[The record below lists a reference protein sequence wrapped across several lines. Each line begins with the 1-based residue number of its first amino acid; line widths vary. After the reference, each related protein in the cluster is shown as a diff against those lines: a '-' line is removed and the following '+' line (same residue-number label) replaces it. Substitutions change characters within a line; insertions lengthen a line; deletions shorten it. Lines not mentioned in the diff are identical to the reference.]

1 MSHGHNS
8 FHNTPNYHKH
18 TYKLRNLHF
27 NIHCNLLT
35 ALHYYVWQ
43 RRMPPNLVWGSC
55 YVGRPVHIRRKKLRF
70 LLVASITDT
79 KFAAPWRIF
88 CTGYLQG
95 HLNTFNII
103 YDCALC
109 SVKVLFRVLL
119 FKSCQSPVSCV
130 DLRWKP
136 RVCVEFQEKYFCW
149 SAVFISKPHEFGWHK
164 KLKSLVFTSNAQGQ
178 LFL

>member
-1 MSHGHNS
+1 M
-8 FHNTPNYHKH
+8 
-18 TYKLRNLHF
+18 
-27 NIHCNLLT
+27 T
-35 ALHYYVWQ
+35 ALHSYYVWR

-55 YVGRPVHIRRKKLRF
+55 YVGGPVHIMWKKLRF
-70 LLVASITDT
+70 LSVASVTDT
-79 KFAAPWRIF
+79 KFAAPRIIF

-95 HLNTFNII
+95 HLNTL

-109 SVKVLFRVLL
+109 SVKVLFHVLI

-149 SAVFISKPHEFGWHK
+149 SAVFISKPHEFGWHR
-164 KLKSLVFTSNAQGQ
+164 KLKSLVFTSNAQGHT
-178 LFL
+178 LLLLLILRPRAFDVKLWFCTIFTRW